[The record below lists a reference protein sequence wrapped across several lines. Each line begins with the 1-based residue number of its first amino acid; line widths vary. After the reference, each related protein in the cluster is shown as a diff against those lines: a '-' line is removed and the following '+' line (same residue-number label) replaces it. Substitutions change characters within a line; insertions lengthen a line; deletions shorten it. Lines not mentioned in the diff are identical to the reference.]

1 MAGSSAAGPSRPA
14 SGASKGSAS
23 GPGQSSQPSSWK
35 LRRAAKKRRLA
46 KMSTRKRLLRR
57 IGLLLTWLL
66 GLVALLSTLLA
77 VSVYSLVK
85 VPTPQQ
91 LKTNQAAVVQYADGS
106 TMATI
111 DGGENRII
119 VPLSKVPVH
128 ARDAVLAAEDRGFY
142 SEPGVSV
149 KGTVRAAVN
158 DVRGGPVQGGST
170 ITQQYVKNAYLN
182 SDQTLSRKLK
192 ELVISLKISRQ
203 FSKDDILESYLNTI
217 YFGRGAYGIEAAAK
231 AYFGV
236 SIDKVNPAQGALL
249 AAVIKSPEYFDPA
262 VTPSE
267 SKDRWAYVVGGMVDT
282 GKLTQA
288 QADQLKFP
296 STIKTRNTSSVLDGP
311 LGLVW
316 RQVKTE
322 LAADGVDPAS
332 INPRGLRIQTTIDRS
347 AQVAAQEAVKA
358 NYSNLTPKQR
368 NLRPALVAVNPGS
381 GAVIAYYGGRNG
393 GGLDYAQSWRPPG
406 SSFKPYVTA
415 TALTQNLQGVKPAY
429 TIQSVFD
436 GSSPQTID
444 NLPFVNDPTDPDSG
458 SYTLRQ
464 ATTLSLNTVFGR
476 LTSLVKPAN
485 VVKTARAMG
494 IPAVES
500 ASGANPGAPTLMR
513 NGNPD
518 DYVGIG
524 NYPVRIIDQAV
535 GYATLANG
543 GLARPAYFV
552 EKITDSKGNLVY
564 EHKDKAKRVLDKRV
578 ANDTTL
584 SMLEVAPRSEIAPA
598 DGRPVAAKTGTVGIQ
613 DTGDS
618 SDGWT
623 VGFTPQVSV
632 ASWVGSDE
640 VEPIY
645 DANGNS
651 EYGRGMAGHTWQAF
665 LDGYLKGKQVQPMPT
680 TQQIGMPAPAAT
692 TATSSSAAPSP
703 TESSTAPST
712 SAAPSTSEAPT
723 SSAPPTT
730 SAAPTPTPSTSC
742 GLPVCPPASSPP
754 PSSQSP
760 GPTATSTT
768 KAAGPASV
776 TPGPA
781 STTPRR
787 P

>member
-1 MAGSSAAGPSRPA
+1 
-14 SGASKGSAS
+14 
-23 GPGQSSQPSSWK
+23 
-35 LRRAAKKRRLA
+35 
-46 KMSTRKRLLRR
+46 MSTRKRVLRR
-57 IGLLLTWLL
+57 IGLVATWLL
-66 GLVALLSTLLA
+66 GIVALLSTVLA
-77 VSVYSLVK
+77 LSVYSLVK

-91 LKTNQAAVVQYADGS
+91 LKTNQAAIVQYADGS

-111 DGGENRII
+111 AGGENRII

-128 ARDAVLAAEDRGFY
+128 VRDAVLAAEDRGFY

-192 ELVISLKISRQ
+192 ELVIALKISRQ
-203 FSKDDILESYLNTI
+203 FSKDEILESYLNTI
-217 YFGRGAYGIEAAAK
+217 YFGRGAYGVEAAAK

-236 SIDKVNPAQGALL
+236 SIDKVDTAQGALL
-249 AAVIKSPEYFDPA
+249 ATVIKSPEYYDPA

-267 SKDRWAYVVGGMVDT
+267 AKGRWKYVVNGMVGT
-282 GKLTQA
+282 GKLTQQ
-288 QADQLKFP
+288 QADRLKFP
-296 STIKTRNTSSVLDGP
+296 TTIKVRNTSSVLDGP

-316 RQVKTE
+316 RQVKSE

-332 INPRGLRIQTTIDRS
+332 INPRGLRIQTTIDRG
-347 AQVAAQEAVKA
+347 AQVAAQEAIKA

-368 NLRPALVAVNPGS
+368 NLRPALVAINPAT

-436 GSSPQTID
+436 GSSPQVID
-444 NLPFVNDPTDPDSG
+444 NLPFANDPSDPDFG
-458 SYTLRQ
+458 QYTLRE
-464 ATTLSLNTVFGR
+464 ATKLSLNTVFGR

-485 VVKTARAMG
+485 VVKTAHAVG
-494 IPAVES
+494 IPAKET

-513 NGNPD
+513 NGTPD
-518 DYVGIG
+518 NYVGIG
-524 NYPVRIIDQAV
+524 NYPVRIMDQAV
-535 GYATLANG
+535 GFATLANG
-543 GLARPAYFV
+543 GLMRPAYFV
-552 EKITDSKGNLVY
+552 EKVTDSKGNVIY
-564 EHKDKAKRVLDKRV
+564 QHKDKAKRALDKRV

-584 SMLEVAPRSEIAPA
+584 SMMEVAQRSQIAPT
-598 DGRPVAAKTGTVGIQ
+598 DGRPAAAKTGTVGIQ
-613 DTGDS
+613 DSADS

-632 ASWVGSDE
+632 ASWVGSDK

-651 EYGRGMAGHTWQAF
+651 EYGRGMAGHTWKAF
-665 LDGYLKGKQVQPMPT
+665 LDNYLQGKPVQPMPT
-680 TQQIGMPAPAAT
+680 TQQIGMPAPAPVT
-692 TATSSSAAPSP
+692 TSSAPTTSAAPSP
-703 TESSTAPST
+703 TESSTPPST
-712 SAAPSTSEAPT
+712 SAAPTTSAPVT
-723 SSAPPTT
+723 SSAPPPPPST
-730 SAAPTPTPSTSC
+730 SVEPTPTPSTSC
-742 GLPVCPPASSPP
+742 GLPVCPSTSAPQ
-754 PSSQSP
+754 SSQSP
-760 GPTATSTT
+760 APSPSSSTKT
-768 KAAGPASV
+768 AGPASGA
-776 TPGPA
+776 PGPA
-781 STTPRR
+781 SSSRR

>member
-1 MAGSSAAGPSRPA
+1 MAGPTASGQSRPVPGGASRGPA
-14 SGASKGSAS
+14 SGAG
-23 GPGQSSQPSSWK
+23 QPSRWQ
-35 LRRAAKKRRLA
+35 RHRAAKKRRLA
-46 KMSTRKRLLRR
+46 KMSTRKRVLRR
-57 IGLLLTWLL
+57 IGLVLTWLL
-66 GLVALLSTLLA
+66 GLLALLSTMLA
-77 VSVYSLVK
+77 VAVYSVVK

-91 LKTNQAAVVQYADGS
+91 LKTNQAAIVQYADGS

-119 VPLSKVPVH
+119 VPLSKVPAHV
-128 ARDAVLAAEDRGFY
+128 RDAVLAAEDRGFY

-158 DVRGGPVQGGST
+158 DVRGGPTQGGST

-192 ELVISLKISRQ
+192 ELVIALKISREH
-203 FSKDDILESYLNTI
+203 SKDEILESYLNTI

-236 SIDKVNPAQGALL
+236 SVDKVNPAQGALL
-249 AAVIKSPEYFDPA
+249 AAVIKSPEYYDPA

-267 SKDRWAYVVGGMVDT
+267 SKGRWQYVVDGMVDT
-282 GKLTQA
+282 GKLSQA

-296 STIKTRNTSSVLDGP
+296 PTIKTRNTSSVLDGP

-316 RQVKTE
+316 RQVKSE

-332 INPRGLRIQTTIDRS
+332 INPRGLRIQTTIDRG
-347 AQVAAQEAVKA
+347 AQVAAQEAIKA
-358 NYSNLTPKQR
+358 SYSKLTPKQR
-368 NLRPALVAVNPGS
+368 NLRPALVAVNPGT

-429 TIQSVFD
+429 TLQSVFD

-444 NLPFVNDPTDPDSG
+444 NLPFVNDPTDPDFG
-458 SYTLRQ
+458 SYNLIE
-464 ATTLSLNTVFGR
+464 ATRLSLNTVFGK
-476 LTSLVKPAN
+476 LTSLVGPAN

-513 NGNPD
+513 NGTAD

-524 NYPVRIIDQAV
+524 NYPVRILDQAV

-543 GLARPAYFV
+543 GLFRPAYFV

-564 EHKDKAKRVLDKRV
+564 QHKDKAKRVLDKRV

-584 SMLEVAPRSEIAPA
+584 SMQGVAQSSQIPLA

-623 VGFTPQVSV
+623 VGFTPQVSA
-632 ASWVGSDE
+632 ASWVGSDK

-651 EYGRGMAGHTWQAF
+651 EYGRDLAGRTWKAF
-665 LDGYLKGKQVQPMPT
+665 MDGYLRGKPALPMAT
-680 TQQIGMPAPAAT
+680 VQQIGMPKPSPAPS
-692 TATSSSAAPSP
+692 TSSATPTP

-712 SAAPSTSEAPT
+712 SAAPSTTAAPST
-723 SSAPPTT
+723 SAPPST
-730 SAAPTPTPSTSC
+730 STAPSATPSTSC
-742 GLPVCPPASSPP
+742 GLPVCPPSSPP

-760 GPTATSTT
+760 GPSGSSTT
-768 KAAGPASV
+768 KAAGPASGS
-776 TPGPA
+776 PGPA
-781 STTPRR
+781 STRTGGP
-787 P
+787 